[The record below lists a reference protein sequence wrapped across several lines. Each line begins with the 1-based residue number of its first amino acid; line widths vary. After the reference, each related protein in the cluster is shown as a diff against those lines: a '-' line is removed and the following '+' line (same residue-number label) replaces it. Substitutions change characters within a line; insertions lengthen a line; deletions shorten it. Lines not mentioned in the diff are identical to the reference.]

1 MSRARGRWFAVVV
14 VAVLFP
20 VAGSV
25 AEAADAVPTGDAAA
39 GQALF
44 VGARRMQNGGAAC
57 GACHAVGGHGAA
69 LAASLGPDLSRSFEG
84 LPPDAVDGI
93 LQDLPFPTMAPID
106 TGHALT
112 PQERADLA
120 VFLIGATGAAAP
132 RGRPVATW
140 ATVVAVALVL
150 LTAIAARRRKGSTRS
165 RLRAHPPAPERPA
178 LVGSS
183 HERPASAGTT
193 RAAASGGGT
202 R

>member
-1 MSRARGRWFAVVV
+1 LAALSP
-14 VAVLFP
+14 L
-20 VAGSV
+20 AGSV
-25 AEAADAVPTGDAAA
+25 ASGADSAAAGDAVA

-69 LAASLGPDLSRSFEG
+69 LAGSLGPELSRSFEG

-93 LQDLPFPTMAPID
+93 LQDLPFPTMAPIYA
-106 TGHALT
+106 GHALT

-120 VFLIGATGAAAP
+120 AFLIGATGAAPP
-132 RGRPVATW
+132 RGAPVAAW
-140 ATVVAVALVL
+140 AAAVAVALVL

-165 RLRAHPPAPERPA
+165 RLCAHPPAPERPA

-183 HERPASAGTT
+183 HERPASAGTA